1 MENILEQKKIKAE
14 KMKIKMLNLLCKIAN
29 YKLQILIIK
38 TSILSDHENAVLIL
52 IDKIFPKGIRESM
65 SVCKRLLLFLKINVF
80 QEKRGFA
87 SKHVIIV
94 IILLLSLECAHLTIW
109 HQYIFSVSEK
119 F

>member
-65 SVCKRLLLFLKINVF
+65 SVCKRLFLFLKINVF
-80 QEKRGFA
+80 QEKRGL
-87 SKHVIIV
+87 H
-94 IILLLSLECAHLTIW
+94 LSMSL
-109 HQYIFSVSEK
+109 
-119 F
+119 